1 MYISKTFHGLLI
13 CFNRFYGVFDAF
25 IISNALYKKSDP
37 TFNVFFRVCLLG
49 TSFKLALASLEVKLR
64 QPRFVVVNMIHKD
77 LFRAVGRI
85 IAGQRAEYS
94 VAAIAGRSLSHVYIA
109 IAQQGLSIL

>member
-1 MYISKTFHGLLI
+1 M
-13 CFNRFYGVFDAF
+13 F
-25 IISNALYKKSDP
+25 IRYCI
-37 TFNVFFRVCLLG
+37 
-49 TSFKLALASLEVKLR
+49 SFKLALASLEVKLR
-64 QPRFVVVNMIHKD
+64 QPRFVVNMIHKD

-85 IAGQRAEYS
+85 IAGQRAERS

>member
-1 MYISKTFHGLLI
+1 MLCI
-13 CFNRFYGVFDAF
+13 
-25 IISNALYKKSDP
+25 KKSDP
-37 TFNVFFRVCLLG
+37 TFNVCFSVCLLG
-49 TSFKLALASLEVKLR
+49 TSFKLTLASLEVKLR
-64 QPRFVVVNMIHKD
+64 QPRFVVNMIHKD

-85 IAGQRAEYS
+85 IAGQRAERS